1 MQYDNEFN
9 LNQLADSRSGVHPSS
24 SDHPH
29 FYTQPEAH
37 SSYSVG
43 AVIQLLD
50 SVQIKDWSPPIPHPP
65 NTHNAYLFI
74 P

>member
-1 MQYDNEFN
+1 MQYDNE
-9 LNQLADSRSGVHPSS
+9 LSVNQLADSRSGVHPSS

-37 SSYSVG
+37 FSYSVG

-50 SVQIKDWSPPIPHPP
+50 SVQIKD
-65 NTHNAYLFI
+65 
-74 P
+74 